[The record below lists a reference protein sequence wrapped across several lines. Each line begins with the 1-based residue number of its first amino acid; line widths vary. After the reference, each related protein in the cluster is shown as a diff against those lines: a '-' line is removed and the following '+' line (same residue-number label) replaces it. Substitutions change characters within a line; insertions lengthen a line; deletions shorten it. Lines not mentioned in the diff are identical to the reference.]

1 MNAKKQPAPDAYE
14 RACDTCPCSD
24 DCQAYKEVVGP
35 EACLR
40 DDYAKFL
47 MDFGKGM
54 DELRRYEG
62 KNRENS

>member
-24 DCQAYKEVVGP
+24 DCQVYKEVVGF
-35 EACLR
+35 EECLR

-47 MDFGKGM
+47 MDFLKHA
-54 DELRRYEG
+54 EQEAR
-62 KNRENS
+62 K